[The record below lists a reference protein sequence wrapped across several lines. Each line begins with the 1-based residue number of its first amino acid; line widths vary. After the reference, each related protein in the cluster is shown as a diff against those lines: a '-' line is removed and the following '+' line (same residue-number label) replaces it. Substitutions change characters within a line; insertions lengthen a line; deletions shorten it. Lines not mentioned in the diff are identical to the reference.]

1 MKEKIL
7 LKFAPV
13 INEIKKNNYEIALD
27 LLRELQTGPDDE
39 HFKNKLYGSIYFK
52 KKNWLESV
60 KFYNEILKIDKKD
73 MVVLNNLGVALFNLG
88 KFREAI
94 NYFEKILKF
103 EKNSSNTYRSLGI
116 TYKNIGNYE
125 KAIENFLNS
134 LNLQNNDGTRHS
146 LIDTFNY
153 FIPTGTKNNK
163 IIDIN
168 NEIINHNENL
178 KIVYPIKTETVKNFI
193 NENFNKLN
201 KFNISYQETQI
212 FRRNEVDLNCD
223 RHFKV
228 FNEFKIIPKYCF
240 NCFKVQVILDN
251 VVDLIKV
258 FLLINKINFKNN
270 NIRKCVVETRNN
282 ILGNYKSY
290 IFCRGIE
297 DAEDV
302 LKIISNDI
310 LKSGIIAKN
319 IKIKHGCTEFYKDF
333 PNYEKIGINSDKDFK
348 YSKNWGIIEN
358 SFDQRY
364 PKTNNIDK
372 KIVGP
377 THNKINLS
385 DILII
390 KNWITYAYLINDN
403 SYLSICDHKITK
415 NYLDNLI
422 KDQIKFRQKVLS

>member
-13 INEIKKNNYEIALD
+13 INEIKKNNFEIALD
-27 LLRELQTGPDDE
+27 LLRELQTGPGDE

-60 KFYNEILKIDKKD
+60 KFYNEILKIDNKD
-73 MVVLNNLGVALFNLG
+73 MVVLNNLGVALFNLR

-94 NYFEKILKF
+94 IYFEKILKF

-153 FIPTGTKNNK
+153 FIPKGTKNNN
-163 IIDIN
+163 IIDVN

-178 KIVYPIKTETVKNFI
+178 KIEYPIKTETVKNFI

-290 IFCRGIE
+290 IFCRGIK
-297 DAEDV
+297 DAEEV

-333 PNYEKIGINSDKDFK
+333 PNYEKIEINSDKDFK
-348 YSKNWGIIEN
+348 YSKNWEIIEN
-358 SFDQRY
+358 SFNQR
-364 PKTNNIDK
+364 
-372 KIVGP
+372 
-377 THNKINLS
+377 
-385 DILII
+385 
-390 KNWITYAYLINDN
+390 
-403 SYLSICDHKITK
+403 
-415 NYLDNLI
+415 
-422 KDQIKFRQKVLS
+422 

>member
-13 INEIKKNNYEIALD
+13 INEIKKNNFEIALD
-27 LLRELQTGPDDE
+27 LLRELQTGPGDE

-60 KFYNEILKIDKKD
+60 KFYNEILKIDNKD

-94 NYFEKILKF
+94 IYFEKILKF
-103 EKNSSNTYRSLGI
+103 EKNSSNTFRSLGI

-153 FIPTGTKNNK
+153 FIPKGTKNNN
-163 IIDIN
+163 IIDVN

-178 KIVYPIKTETVKNFI
+178 KIEYPIKTETVKNFI

-212 FRRNEVDLNCD
+212 FRRNEIDLNCD

-228 FNEFKIIPKYCF
+228 FNEFKIIPKFCF

-258 FLLINKINFKNN
+258 F
-270 NIRKCVVETRNN
+270 
-282 ILGNYKSY
+282 Y
-290 IFCRGIE
+290 
-297 DAEDV
+297 
-302 LKIISNDI
+302 
-310 LKSGIIAKN
+310 
-319 IKIKHGCTEFYKDF
+319 
-333 PNYEKIGINSDKDFK
+333 
-348 YSKNWGIIEN
+348 
-358 SFDQRY
+358 
-364 PKTNNIDK
+364 
-372 KIVGP
+372 
-377 THNKINLS
+377 
-385 DILII
+385 
-390 KNWITYAYLINDN
+390 
-403 SYLSICDHKITK
+403 
-415 NYLDNLI
+415 
-422 KDQIKFRQKVLS
+422 